1 MPQSWRNKIS
11 GVLDGIFPLPFF
23 FLKKE
28 VGSENWSLQIRSEV
42 TKNAF
47 WPKTV
52 KTWMIPSKVCFR
64 TTSERE
70 AGGEMPGTA
79 VKAWHVSATL
89 NARHAAFNAYGLRS
103 HRRWTSRYGS
113 GGRWWLWG
121 VFGFCFCWE
130 EMWRGSLISAH
141 ILGGWMFFFCFFLL
155 GIFNDLL
162 GMYVMEHTARL

>member
-1 MPQSWRNKIS
+1 MVFFPCHIFFSEKRSRDRKLEFANPERGDEECLLAQDREDVDDPLESVFQNDLRER
-11 GVLDGIFPLPFF
+11 GGGCVL
-23 FLKKE
+23 
-28 VGSENWSLQIRSEV
+28 
-42 TKNAF
+42 
-47 WPKTV
+47 
-52 KTWMIPSKVCFR
+52 
-64 TTSERE
+64 
-70 AGGEMPGTA
+70 PGTA
-79 VKAWHVSATL
+79 FKAWHVSATL

-162 GMYVMEHTARL
+162 GMYVIEHTARL